1 MSLEWCLEERNKE
14 NEHKNFLTWKY
25 NFKQHGDE
33 TLEYFEL
40 FGMCLFLLFAFY
52 LNSNVQHF
60 LCSQRFSA
68 KHVPISGPFFNVGF

>member
-40 FGMCLFLLFAFY
+40 FGMCLFVICVLFKFKRTAFFMFTEIFCQTRT
-52 LNSNVQHF
+52 NFRSVF
-60 LCSQRFSA
+60 
-68 KHVPISGPFFNVGF
+68 